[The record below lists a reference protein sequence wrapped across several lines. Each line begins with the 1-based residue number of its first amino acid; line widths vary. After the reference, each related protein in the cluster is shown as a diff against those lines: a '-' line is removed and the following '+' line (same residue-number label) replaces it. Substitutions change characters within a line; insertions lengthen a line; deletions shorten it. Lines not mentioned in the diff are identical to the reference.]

1 MISINAS
8 FISTAKMTDLSV
20 VSVCPLG
27 FSRSELIASGLSGA
41 SAVRPAGLLSALPV
55 RKRAVN
61 VLERNERP
69 TKALEAGVAAAE
81 AKAYAFAATGAG
93 ATKQTQHHTM
103 WAFRGLEPW
112 SDPA

>member
-27 FSRSELIASGLSGA
+27 ISRSELIASGLSGA
-41 SAVRPAGLLSALPV
+41 SAVRPAGLSALPV
-55 RKRAVN
+55 RKCAGN

-69 TKALEAGVAAAE
+69 SGALEAGVAAAE
-81 AKAYAFAATGAG
+81 AKAYAFAATGAE
-93 ATKQTQHHTM
+93 TKKQTQHHMM

>member
-1 MISINAS
+1 MPV
-8 FISTAKMTDLSV
+8 ISTKTRFTSTKVTDRSV
-20 VSVCPLG
+20 VSACTLG
-27 FSRSELIASGLSGA
+27 FSAAFNGTGLSGF
-41 SAVRPAGLLSALPV
+41 SAVLPV
-55 RKRAVN
+55 SGLGGLP

-81 AKAYAFAATGAG
+81 ARAYAIAAASAETQ
-93 ATKQTQHHTM
+93 KQTTQHHTM

>member
-1 MISINAS
+1 MISINKS

-20 VSVCPLG
+20 VSVCSLG
-27 FSRSELIASGLSGA
+27 FSGSELIATGLSGA
-41 SAVRPAGLLSALPV
+41 FAVRPAGPAILPV
-55 RKRAVN
+55 R
-61 VLERNERP
+61 ERNERP

-81 AKAYAFAATGAG
+81 AQAYAFAAAS
-93 ATKQTQHHTM
+93 ADAMKQTQHHTM

>member
-1 MISINAS
+1 MISIYAS
-8 FISTAKMTDLSV
+8 FISTAKMTDPSV

-41 SAVRPAGLLSALPV
+41 SAVRPAGLSALPV
-55 RKRAVN
+55 RERVGN

-69 TKALEAGVAAAE
+69 SEALEAGVAE
-81 AKAYAFAATGAG
+81 AKAYAFAATGAE
-93 ATKQTQHHTM
+93 TKKQTQHHTM